1 MSAVISISTGKSYGV
16 SRVCRVWGLSRAS
29 VYRDLQPSP
38 PEPPVRRRPG
48 PQGPMPDAELV
59 EAIKQVIID
68 SPFYGEGHRK
78 VWARLRYKGIRTS
91 KARGLRLM
99 RENGLC
105 AKPCFGAT
113 HGPRGHDGTIISDT
127 IDEMWGTDMTTT
139 LLSTG
144 QQVAVFVAADHC
156 SASCV
161 GIHAAI
167 RGTRFEAL
175 QPIRQGVRECFGAIG
190 KDVTAGL
197 TIRHDNGSQ
206 YISHD
211 FQNEMSLTSDLSGRC
226 NKRSVRFY
234 SVSERRRYE
243 PSRSVTGSST
253 YEVRRCVFAANRRQ
267 ADARA
272 GRRDTGCIR
281 AHCPALGRP
290 L

>member
-78 VWARLRYKGIRTS
+78 VWARLSYKGIRTS

-211 FQNEMSLTSDLSGRC
+211 FQNECR
-226 NKRSVRFY
+226 
-234 SVSERRRYE
+234 
-243 PSRSVTGSST
+243 
-253 YEVRRCVFAANRRQ
+253 
-267 ADARA
+267 
-272 GRRDTGCIR
+272 
-281 AHCPALGRP
+281 
-290 L
+290 